1 VVFRRDVPASA
12 PAPDAS
18 VLTSDR
24 RRRLTVVVNPN
35 ATTTSPRLRSL
46 VVHALAHR
54 YDVEPVDTEGPRHAT
69 ELARQA
75 VRDGADA
82 VVTLGGDGT
91 VNEAANGLIGSGVP
105 LVPLPG
111 GATNVFHRLIGM
123 PGDIVDATEHV
134 LGLADRWAPRAVDAG
149 RIGDRWFTFA
159 AGVGLDASV
168 VDRVDQRPALKAR
181 FGPWFYTAAAVAT
194 FNRHYV
200 RNPPQLV
207 VELPD
212 GRALPGVTAVFQN
225 AREFTYFASR
235 PVRLLHGQDLDTG
248 TLSAGVLRHS
258 RPTVMP
264 GVTVRAL
271 VPRLDLGRHRAVEP
285 VHALTS
291 AVVRSTDGRPLPF
304 QVDGDFVGGTE
315 RAEIGVSPGG
325 LLVVV

>member
-1 VVFRRDVPASA
+1 MFRLVVPASA

-18 VLTSDR
+18 VLTSSR

-46 VVHALAHR
+46 VVHALSHR
-54 YDVEPVDTEGPRHAT
+54 FDVLPVDTEGPHHAT
-69 ELARQA
+69 ELAREA
-75 VRDGADA
+75 VEAGADA

-91 VNEAANGLIGSGVP
+91 VNEAANGLVGTGVP

-123 PGDIVDATEHV
+123 PRDIVDATEHV
-134 LGLADRWAPRAVDAG
+134 LGLADRWEPRAVDVG
-149 RIGDRWFTFA
+149 RIGERWFTFA

-181 FGPWFYTAAAVAT
+181 FGPWFYTAAAVGT

-207 VELPD
+207 LELPD
-212 GRALPGVTAVFQN
+212 GRELPGVTAIFQN
-225 AREFTYFASR
+225 APEFTYFASR
-235 PVRLLHGQDLDTG
+235 PVRLLHGQSLDTG
-248 TLSAGVLRHS
+248 HLSGAVLRHS

-264 GVTVRAL
+264 GVTMRAL
-271 VPRLDLGRHRAVEP
+271 VPSLDLGRHRAVGA
-285 VHALTS
+285 VHGMTS
-291 AVVRSTDGRPLPF
+291 AVVRSTDDRELPF
-304 QVDGDFVGGTE
+304 QVDGDFVGGTH
-315 RAEIGVSPGG
+315 RAELAISPGG
-325 LLVVV
+325 LLVVA

>member
-1 VVFRRDVPASA
+1 MPASA

-18 VLTSDR
+18 VLTSSR

-46 VVHALAHR
+46 VVHALSHR
-54 YDVEPVDTEGPRHAT
+54 FDVVPVDTLGPHHAT
-69 ELARQA
+69 ELAREA
-75 VRDGADA
+75 VAAGADA

-91 VNEAANGLIGSGVP
+91 VNEAANGLVGTGVP

-123 PGDIVDATEHV
+123 PKDIVDATEHV
-134 LGLADRWAPRAVDAG
+134 LSLADRWEPRPVDVG
-149 RIGDRWFTFA
+149 RIGERWFTFA

-181 FGPWFYTAAAVAT
+181 FGPWFYTAAAVGT

-207 VELPD
+207 LELPD
-212 GRALPGVTAVFQN
+212 GRELPGVTAIFQN
-225 AREFTYFASR
+225 APEFTYFASR
-235 PVRLLHGQDLDTG
+235 PVRLLHGQALDTG
-248 TLSAGVLRHS
+248 HLSGAVLRHS

-264 GVTVRAL
+264 GVTLRAL
-271 VPRLDLGRHRAVEP
+271 VPSLDLGRHGAVEA
-285 VHALTS
+285 VHGLRT
-291 AVVRSTDGRPLPF
+291 AVVRSADDRELPF
-304 QVDGDFVGGTE
+304 QVDGDFVGDTH
-315 RAEIGVSPGG
+315 RAELAISPGG
-325 LLVVV
+325 LLVVA

>member
-1 VVFRRDVPASA
+1 LLYDVHASA

-18 VLTSDR
+18 ALTSSR

-46 VVHALAHR
+46 VVHALSHR

-69 ELARQA
+69 ELARRA
-75 VRDGADA
+75 VEEGADA

-91 VNEAANGLIGSGVP
+91 VNEAANGMVGSGVP

-134 LGLADRWAPRAVDAG
+134 LSLADRWAPRAVDVG
-149 RIGDRWFTFA
+149 RIGERWFTFS

-168 VDRVDQRPALKAR
+168 VDRVDRKPALKAR
-181 FGPWFYTAAAVAT
+181 YGPWFYAASAVGT
-194 FNRHYV
+194 FNREYV
-200 RNPPQLV
+200 RHPPQLAI
-207 VELPD
+207 ELPD
-212 GRALPGVTAVFQN
+212 GRELRGVTAIFQN
-225 AREFTYFASR
+225 ATEFTYFASR
-235 PVRLLHGQDLDTG
+235 PVRLLHGEGLETG
-248 TLSAGVLRHS
+248 HLSGAVLRHS

-271 VPRLDLGRHRAVEP
+271 IPSLDLGRHRAVDAIP
-285 VHALTS
+285 DLTA
-291 AVVRSTDGRPLPF
+291 AVVRSTDGRALPF

-315 RAEIGVSPGG
+315 RAEIGVRAGG
-325 LLVVV
+325 LLVLV